1 MFGKSRGGILLAAAL
16 GAFAT
21 AVVAATATAPVVHAD
36 DPVTDLLVAVQ
47 GDFSLGQ
54 EAFTLA
60 NADFANGDVADGL
73 AAFYGGVDDILLSV
87 PNNLLQGSVAG
98 LTGEPV
104 DSALSWTIPA
114 PADFNDALIVAPTLA
129 LIGEADIQSALTD
142 LTGGDI
148 AGALDS
154 YLTGYEYLNV
164 VVPELFIV
172 GSAAG
177 LGL

>member
-1 MFGKSRGGILLAAAL
+1 MIGASRGVLLLATMFAAVVTAFTVAL
-16 GAFAT
+16 GT
-21 AVVAATATAPVVHAD
+21 AGQARAD
-36 DPVTDLLVAVQ
+36 DPITDIFNAVQ
-47 GDFSLGQ
+47 GDFALGQ

-60 NADFANGDVADGL
+60 NADFADGDVANGL
-73 AAFYGGVDDILLSV
+73 AAFYGGLDDDVLSV
-87 PNNLLQGSVAG
+87 YNNLAEGSLAA

-104 DSALSWTIPA
+104 AGSLSWTIPA
-114 PADFNDALIVAPTLA
+114 PADFNDAIIVAPTLA
-129 LIGEADIQSALTD
+129 LIGEADIHSAATELAA
-142 LTGGDI
+142 GNI

-154 YLTGYEYLNV
+154 YLTGYEYLDV

>member
-1 MFGKSRGGILLAAAL
+1 M
-16 GAFAT
+16 T
-21 AVVAATATAPVVHAD
+21 ATATAPVVHAD

-47 GDFSLGQ
+47 GDFSLGE

-73 AAFYGGVDDILLSV
+73 GAFYGGVDDVLLSV
-87 PNNLLQGSVAG
+87 PNNVVQGSLAG

-104 DSALSWTIPA
+104 DSALSWTIPT
-114 PADFNDALIVAPTLA
+114 PADFNDAVIVAPTLA

-154 YLTGYEYLNV
+154 YLTGYEYLDG

>member
-1 MFGKSRGGILLAAAL
+1 MFGKPRGGILLAAAL
-16 GAFAT
+16 GTLAT
-21 AVVAATATAPVVHAD
+21 AIMTATATAPVVHAD
-36 DPVTDLLVAVQ
+36 DPLTDLLVAVQ

-73 AAFYGGVDDILLSV
+73 AAFYGGVDDVLLSV
-87 PNNLLQGSVAG
+87 PNNLVQGSLAG

-104 DSALSWTIPA
+104 ESALSWTIPA
-114 PADFNDALIVAPTLA
+114 PADFNDAVIVAPTLA
-129 LIGEADIQSALTD
+129 LIGEADIHTALTD
-142 LTGGDI
+142 LAGGDI

-154 YLTGYEYLNV
+154 YLTGYEYLDV

>member
-1 MFGKSRGGILLAAAL
+1 MFGKPRDGILLAAVL
-16 GAFAT
+16 GALAT
-21 AVVAATATAPVVHAD
+21 AVMTATATAPVVHAD
-36 DPVTDLLVAVQ
+36 DPLTDLLVAVQ

-73 AAFYGGVDDILLSV
+73 AAFYGGVDDVLLSV
-87 PNNLLQGSVAG
+87 PNNLLQGSLAG

-129 LIGEADIQSALTD
+129 LIGEGDIQSALTD